1 MLRRGKPLP
10 GERIG
15 DLKETLSGKGVK
27 AARDE
32 STKTARP
39 RRTFTRVKGNPV
51 FGLMMEREIEKSAID
66 STIHNGNISELLCTE
81 VDSISYLVTIS
92 RLRK

>member
-1 MLRRGKPLP
+1 
-10 GERIG
+10 
-15 DLKETLSGKGVK
+15 
-27 AARDE
+27 
-32 STKTARP
+32 
-39 RRTFTRVKGNPV
+39 
-51 FGLMMEREIEKSAID
+51 MMEREIEKSAID